1 MNTTTDSWSSWR
13 YLQRVSGRQRPRP
26 ACDRL
31 WAAVRG
37 DGGMGRVQTDTPAPQ
52 SAVWGLC
59 AAGTKIARKPKWAGE
74 PRGRKKCGIK
84 PCYHGLRHRPAMR
97 AGDAVLKRFQ
107 PLFCIFLMGPVL
119 SLFWRC
125 NQICYH
131 LTEKCCGFNGSHS
144 FKCAITTILLE
155 LEVFLNGRRE
165 SEIPDADRS

>member
-1 MNTTTDSWSSWR
+1 
-13 YLQRVSGRQRPRP
+13 
-26 ACDRL
+26 
-31 WAAVRG
+31 
-37 DGGMGRVQTDTPAPQ
+37 MGRVQTPSYHKARC
-52 SAVWGLC
+52 GELC
-59 AAGTKIARKPKWAGE
+59 TAGAGTLLAHLRPKWAGE
-74 PRGRKKCGIK
+74 PRGRKKCWIK

-107 PLFCIFLMGPVL
+107 PLFCIFLVGPVL

-165 SEIPDADRS
+165 SEIPDADRSRYRPESKPPYR

>member
-1 MNTTTDSWSSWR
+1 MNTTTDSWSRWR
-13 YLQRVSGRQRPRP
+13 YLQRVNGRQRPRP

-31 WAAVRG
+31 WAAVCG

-74 PRGRKKCGIK
+74 PRGRKKCRIK
-84 PCYHGLRHRPAMR
+84 GCNHPVPHRPATR
-97 AGDAVLKRFQ
+97 AGETLSRGIQ
-107 PLFCIFLMGPVL
+107 PLFRIFLAGPVL

-131 LTEKCCGFNGSHS
+131 LAVKCCSSSGSHG
-144 FKCAITTILLE
+144 FKCAITTI
-155 LEVFLNGRRE
+155 
-165 SEIPDADRS
+165 